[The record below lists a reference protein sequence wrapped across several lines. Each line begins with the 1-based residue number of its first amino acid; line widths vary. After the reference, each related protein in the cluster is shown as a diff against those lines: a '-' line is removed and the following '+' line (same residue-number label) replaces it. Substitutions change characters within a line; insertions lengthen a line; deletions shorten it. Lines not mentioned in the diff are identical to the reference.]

1 MNAPWGLAYA
11 PASWGRAAGDLLVGQ
26 FGNGR
31 IEMFNPTNSK
41 HTGTVR
47 DDQGH
52 KLAIDGLWALMA
64 GDATSGGV
72 GTVLF
77 TAGPNEEEDGL
88 YGVLTF
94 VDRSHEDD
102 D

>member
-1 MNAPWGLAYA
+1 
-11 PASWGRAAGDLLVGQ
+11 
-26 FGNGR
+26 
-31 IEMFNPTNSK
+31 MFNPTNSK

-72 GTVLF
+72 GTCCSQPDRMRKR
-77 TAGPNEEEDGL
+77 TAC
-88 YGVLTF
+88 TAC
-94 VDRSHEDD
+94 
-102 D
+102 

>member
-1 MNAPWGLAYA
+1 
-11 PASWGRAAGDLLVGQ
+11 
-26 FGNGR
+26 
-31 IEMFNPTNSK
+31 
-41 HTGTVR
+41 
-47 DDQGH
+47 
-52 KLAIDGLWALMA
+52 MA

-72 GTVLF
+72 DTVLF

-94 VDRSHEDD
+94 VERSHRGDD